1 MTLRERKKAETRATV
16 LRVANEMFRKKGFD
30 ETTVEE
36 ICAAALVS
44 KRTLFRYFGDKEGL
58 VFPNREERLV
68 AFTRFLESNNPA
80 ENPFDTLR
88 RATRTYGSEYNESR
102 RGILA
107 QQRLVEGSSA
117 LLAREREIDRE
128 WERAIA
134 LAFVRVTGSGDEAEL
149 WARVLAGAIMGVVR
163 ATMSCWFEGDCKA
176 DLVELGLGAIDRLE
190 GGFPVAP

>member
-1 MTLRERKKAETRATV
+1 MTLRERKKAETRATI
-16 LRVANEMFRKKGFD
+16 LRVANGLFREKGFD

-36 ICAAALVS
+36 ICVAALVS

-58 VFPNREERLV
+58 VFPNRQERLE
-68 AFTRFLESNNPA
+68 AFRQFLAANTPSG
-80 ENPFDTLR
+80 NPFDTLR
-88 RATRTYGSEYNESR
+88 RATRTWGSEYNESR

-107 QQRLVEGSSA
+107 QQRLVEGSSV
-117 LLAREREIDRE
+117 LLAREREIDSE
-128 WERAIA
+128 WEREIA
-134 LAFVRVTGSGDEAEL
+134 LAFVSVTGSGAEAEL